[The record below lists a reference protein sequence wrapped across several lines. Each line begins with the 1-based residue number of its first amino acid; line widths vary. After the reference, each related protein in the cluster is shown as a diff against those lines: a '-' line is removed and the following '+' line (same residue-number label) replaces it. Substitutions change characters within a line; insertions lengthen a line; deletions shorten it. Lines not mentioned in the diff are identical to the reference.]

1 MTAIARPMT
10 PAGPSRAR
18 RTLGA
23 LFIAALGLGLMA
35 IAISDARALLEGW
48 GTDRLQFGAA
58 MFIQPW
64 MTLFLLLV
72 SAVVAH
78 GSPSGKASNR
88 RLGLCTLVS
97 GALAIV
103 SVPGAHVAGAIVE
116 ERLEALG
123 YTQCA
128 NHAPGLRWQWN
139 EWVRDGAACERNSR
153 HGR

>member
-1 MTAIARPMT
+1 MT

-97 GALAIV
+97 GALGIGIG
-103 SVPGAHVAGAIVE
+103 SQPCGAGGSSASRAGAVRHSGAAIFRNVP
-116 ERLEALG
+116 
-123 YTQCA
+123 QCA
-128 NHAPGLRWQWN
+128 A
-139 EWVRDGAACERNSR
+139 V
-153 HGR
+153 GRMR